1 MHYFTMLRASKQ
13 IADPELSREVQ
24 DAIDAAAEH
33 ATLSGSDDW
42 HLAFLTGI
50 YLVLETGDRSE
61 AAEDW
66 LFNRTEAAR

>member
-1 MHYFTMLRASKQ
+1 MHYFTMLRESKQ
-13 IADPELSREVQ
+13 IPDPDLSREVQ

-33 ATLSGSDDW
+33 ATITGAKDW
-42 HLAFLTGI
+42 ELAFLTGI

-66 LFNRTEAAR
+66 LFHRMESAR